1 MQSDNR
7 VIFRGLITCCFEFWK
22 LKIKRQPG
30 KIGQR
35 PGPGA
40 KWLIWATILL
50 KIGDVNPAGGRGFTG
65 LCLIRVKNP
74 IDSHLLNLHFRPSGP
89 VAHVP
94 SSLTGVIYN
103 DTSKFVSL
111 SI

>member
-7 VIFRGLITCCFEFWK
+7 VLFRGVITCCFEFLK
-22 LKIKRQPG
+22 LKIKHHPG

-35 PGPGA
+35 LGPGA

-65 LCLIRVKNP
+65 LCLMRVKNP
-74 IDSHLLNLHFRPSGP
+74 IDSHLLNLHF
-89 VAHVP
+89 
-94 SSLTGVIYN
+94 
-103 DTSKFVSL
+103 
-111 SI
+111 